1 MILGKKFT
9 RTKNRVRGAI
19 SLSLHRIKKPLFSRN
34 SLGAARTRA
43 TRLFKRPFL
52 TQNHI
57 LAVIVI
63 LTGLVLA
70 AGAFALWPAYTS
82 PESRFYTS
90 AIGFLK
96 VQRLLGMQM
105 QAEAQHPV
113 LHDFMT
119 PVLGDGTLQCDFYNV
134 PLVPSAQVTA
144 LHTEEGDQVKAGA
157 LLADL
162 DDTEAVLNLQSAQ
175 LALDSANAQRARVE
189 AGSVNTLVAERP
201 DRDQVALDGLEKV
214 LKVAQARVKVYST
227 LQGSGASSRIELI
240 NAQTEL
246 ASAQLNYS
254 QAQVDMRA
262 SSAGF
267 PQSKEIAQNT
277 VNTAQNLLKQRQ
289 EELKYY
295 HVLAPASGTID
306 RVLIRDGEYNQNA
319 GNPGFIIAS
328 GLWFEVNLDQRA
340 LADLHEGMQAV
351 VNLEAYAG
359 RPFRATVERIIPIVT
374 FNAGGPETKT
384 PVRPLGTGTPEW
396 PATFTVRLRLEAPGV
411 RLAPGMTG
419 FARVMVTHR
428 RALAVPREAL
438 SSLSAGKGVVR
449 IVDESG
455 HPVTTPVSLGEVDER
470 YVEITEGLD
479 PGAWI
484 LTSNPRFLRDDDK
497 VHITRVV
504 ASED

>member
-1 MILGKKFT
+1 M
-9 RTKNRVRGAI
+9 
-19 SLSLHRIKKPLFSRN
+19 
-34 SLGAARTRA
+34 
-43 TRLFKRPFL
+43 
-52 TQNHI
+52 
-57 LAVIVI
+57 
-63 LTGLVLA
+63 
-70 AGAFALWPAYTS
+70 
-82 PESRFYTS
+82 
-90 AIGFLK
+90 
-96 VQRLLGMQM
+96 
-105 QAEAQHPV
+105 
-113 LHDFMT
+113 
-119 PVLGDGTLQCDFYNV
+119 
-134 PLVPSAQVTA
+134 
-144 LHTEEGDQVKAGA
+144 
-157 LLADL
+157 
-162 DDTEAVLNLQSAQ
+162 
-175 LALDSANAQRARVE
+175 
-189 AGSVNTLVAERP
+189 
-201 DRDQVALDGLEKV
+201 
-214 LKVAQARVKVYST
+214 
-227 LQGSGASSRIELI
+227 
-240 NAQTEL
+240 
-246 ASAQLNYS
+246 
-254 QAQVDMRA
+254 
-262 SSAGF
+262 
-267 PQSKEIAQNT
+267 
-277 VNTAQNLLKQRQ
+277 
-289 EELKYY
+289 
-295 HVLAPASGTID
+295 
-306 RVLIRDGEYNQNA
+306 LIRDGEYNQNA

-351 VNLEAYAG
+351 VNLGAYAG

-396 PATFTVRLRLEAPGV
+396 PATFTVRLRLEASGV

-419 FARVMVTHR
+419 FARVMLTHR